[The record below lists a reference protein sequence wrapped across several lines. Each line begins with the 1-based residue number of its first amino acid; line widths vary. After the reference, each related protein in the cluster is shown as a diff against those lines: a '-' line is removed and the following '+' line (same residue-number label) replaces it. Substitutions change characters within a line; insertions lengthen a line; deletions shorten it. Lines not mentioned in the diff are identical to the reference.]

1 MVVWM
6 KNSIFLYGPPGA
18 GKSTLGQTL
27 AAALKLKFTDLD
39 IEIARLARMPIPE
52 IFASEGEGGF
62 RKREQE
68 MLDSLLKSHGHLIA
82 LGGGALLDPENRERV
97 EAAGQVLC
105 LTAHPR
111 TLLERLKS
119 DPGKRPLLSGDLVE
133 RLRDL
138 LINRV
143 EHYASFPIKLYTEDM
158 SLQDVAWQAQLLLG
172 SYHISGMGDGYDV
185 RVLEDSLDHLG
196 DFVEFRKLRGPI
208 VLVTDENVGDIYSQ
222 RAMQSLQNSGYKVH
236 QITFPAGEIHKN
248 MDTISQIWN
257 TFLEAGLERGS
268 TVVALGGGVVNDLA
282 GFSAATYMRG
292 VAWVT
297 LPTSLLAMVDASLGG
312 KTGAD
317 LDQGKNLV
325 GAFHSPRMVLADP
338 NLLETLPEREIR
350 GGLAEVVKH
359 AVIDDE
365 TLFERCNQG
374 WQAVQSDW
382 SNLVSRAMAVKIKII
397 EKDPFEK
404 HQRAVLNFG
413 HTIGHALEKITD
425 YNLSHGE
432 AVSIGMVAE
441 TRLAQLAH
449 ITVPGMAAK
458 IESTLSGLGLPT
470 EIPDAVDRSKLLEA
484 MEVDKKKAD
493 GTLRFALPIR
503 IGSMHASARIPTLDT
518 HIMEI

>member
-1 MVVWM
+1 M

-27 AAALKLKFTDLD
+27 AADLNLKFTDLD
-39 IEIARLARMPIPE
+39 IEISRLARMSIPE
-52 IFASEGEGGF
+52 IFSSEGESGF
-62 RKREQE
+62 RQREKE
-68 MLDSLLKSHGHLIA
+68 MLFRLLNSHGHLIA
-82 LGGGALLDPENRERV
+82 LGGGALLDPENREKV

-111 TLLERLKS
+111 TLLDRLKG
-119 DPGKRPLLSGDLVE
+119 DPEKRPLLSGDLVE
-133 RLRDL
+133 HLRDL
-138 LINRV
+138 LMHRV
-143 EHYASFPIKLYTEDM
+143 EHYASFPLKLYTEDM
-158 SLQDVAWQAQLLLG
+158 SPQDVAWQAQLLLG

-185 RVLEDSLDHLG
+185 NVLEGSLDHLG
-196 DFVEFRKLRGPI
+196 ELMEFRKLRGPI
-208 VLVTDENVGDIYSQ
+208 VIISDENVGGLYSQ
-222 RAMQSLQNSGYKVH
+222 RALLSLQNSNYTVH
-236 QITFPAGEIHKN
+236 KFKFPAGEIHKN

-257 TFLEAGLERGS
+257 TFVEAGLERGS
-268 TVVALGGGVVNDLA
+268 SVVALGGGVVNDLA
-282 GFSAATYMRG
+282 GFAAATYMRG

-317 LDQGKNLV
+317 LEQGKNLV
-325 GAFHSPRMVLADP
+325 GAFHPPRMVIVDP
-338 NLLETLPEREIR
+338 DLLETLPEKEFR

-365 TLFERCNQG
+365 ELFERCSQG
-374 WQAVQSDW
+374 WKAVQSDP

-397 EKDPFEK
+397 QKDPFEK

-413 HTIGHALEKITD
+413 HTIGHALENVTN
-425 YNLSHGE
+425 YSLSHGE

-458 IESTLSGLGLPT
+458 IENTLSKLGLPT
-470 EIPDAVDRSKLLEA
+470 EIPDTVDRAELLEA
-484 MEVDKKKAD
+484 MEVDKKKVD

-503 IGSMHASARIPTLDT
+503 IGSMHASAQIPTLKT
-518 HIMEI
+518 SIMEI